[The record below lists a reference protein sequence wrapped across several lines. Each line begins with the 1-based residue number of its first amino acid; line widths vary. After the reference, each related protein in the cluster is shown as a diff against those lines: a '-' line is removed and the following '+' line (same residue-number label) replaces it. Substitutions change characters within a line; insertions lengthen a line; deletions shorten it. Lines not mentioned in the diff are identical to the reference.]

1 MMVKY
6 LIILQCMRVKSK
18 LCDFLGTQMSPNFQ
32 VYLEKQYMSTKSR
45 KSKKTNI
52 KTLRKI
58 LSGIVLIK
66 IDK

>member
-1 MMVKY
+1 
-6 LIILQCMRVKSK
+6 
-18 LCDFLGTQMSPNFQ
+18 MSPNFQ

>member
-1 MMVKY
+1 
-6 LIILQCMRVKSK
+6 
-18 LCDFLGTQMSPNFQ
+18 MSPNFQ

-45 KSKKTNI
+45 KSKKINI
-52 KTLRKI
+52 KTWKI